1 MYNSKLFRLAL
12 ALGFAAAVGIPS
24 AGMAAGD
31 KSSADVSKFKEK
43 IQKDAKISQQDLST
57 IEPQLQE
64 FSQRN
69 ADPDKV
75 SDLAKTAMQNN
86 CTGPCLSDVLTS
98 MNSAMSKGLS
108 DGDAHD
114 MVSQALR
121 DQVQARGGAISDPS
135 ELGSQVRAS
144 VDAQLSGKQKQ
155 DTRSPETGTMGGGA
169 ATGGT
174 PGGGSGPGYGR

>member
-1 MYNSKLFRLAL
+1 MYNSKFFRLAL

-31 KSSADVSKFKEK
+31 KSSADVSKFKDK
-43 IQKDAKISQQDLST
+43 IQKDANISQQDLST

-108 DGDAHD
+108 DDDAHD
-114 MVSQALR
+114 MVSRTLR
-121 DQVQARGGAISDPS
+121 DQVQARGGAISDPA

-144 VDAQLSGKQKQ
+144 VDAQLSGQKG
-155 DTRSPETGTMGGGA
+155 TRSAPETGTVGGGA

-174 PGGGSGPGYGR
+174 SGGGSPEYGR